1 MDSLAKRRRKS
12 DGPMAALDYVRKSRP
27 SGTNMCATK
36 RWHGKGHT
44 GKRMRDLRA
53 GGESGYHEGHL
64 AVVTAFKMKISHM
77 SRLLD
82 RLKLLDPEIVARAV
96 SCFDSPAGAA
106 SWLTSP
112 QYGLNGLIP
121 VEMPRTAATKREL
134 MKLLTR
140 IDYGVLA

>member
-1 MDSLAKRRRKS
+1 MDSLAKRRKKP
-12 DGPMAALDYVRKSRP
+12 DGPMAALGYARKSRP
-27 SGTNMCATK
+27 SAA
-36 RWHGKGHT
+36 RPA
-44 GKRMRDLRA
+44 GKRMRELRA
-53 GGESGYHEGHL
+53 GENMGYDEGHL
-64 AVVTAFKMKISHM
+64 AVVTALKMGISFK

-82 RLKLLDPEIVARAV
+82 RLKSLDPEIVARAV

-106 SWLTSP
+106 SWLTRP

-140 IDYGVLA
+140 IDYGVLS